1 MKYQLEDYTKK
12 VNDEKD
18 EMIALLEDFYIKQ
31 QRFLEAA
38 TNGIE
43 DKDLFLKLRE
53 EYELTAKELEDRG
66 AFESPNEDFLLTRLT
81 QVQERGNIKSKWN
94 GKFYKSQH
102 GTTSIYLNGQKIDLQ
117 SNDVKLIMNG
127 KYDSIL
133 Y

>member
-18 EMIALLEDFYIKQ
+18 ELIALLEDFYIKQ

-94 GKFYKSQH
+94 GKFYTNQH